1 MQQQQPRH
9 TQHGR
14 RICSGESERK
24 HKREQAHVTG
34 GGESGKKHKREQAHA
49 GGGDESVKKH
59 KREQA
64 HVGNQGSSFSS
75 KHTRFSE

>member
-1 MQQQQPRH
+1 M
-9 TQHGR
+9 
-14 RICSGESERK
+14 
-24 HKREQAHVTG
+24 TG